1 MTGSILK
8 KLSNP
13 QIKASKSDNKLIHY
27 FLSNGLK
34 ACSSSISEISAECDI
49 SHATVTRFA
58 RKLGYETLKD
68 FKIALAQALG
78 AQDSDNGGKK
88 TAINLKES
96 CETTAQKLLQ
106 LNQTLL
112 SQTAVEIGFDSVT
125 KLVRE
130 MISARHVYFFGIGSS
145 GFLAKDSSRKIA
157 RIGIDARCYTDS
169 HEIMTHSVMVNQNDL
184 VIYISN
190 SGKTGELVRSAAIC
204 SKKGA
209 KICAITAETASPLY
223 SFTDITVLHAVHDYD
238 LAQGYADSRL
248 SVFFIIDLIY
258 IELIKILGDKAI
270 KIKQETQNAIDS
282 LSVQKDKR

>member
-1 MTGSILK
+1 MSILRR
-8 KLSNP
+8 LSNP

-27 FLSNGLK
+27 FLANGLK
-34 ACSSSISEISAECDI
+34 ACSSSISEISADCDI

-58 RKLGYETLKD
+58 RKFGFETLKD
-68 FKIALAQALG
+68 FKIALAQDLG
-78 AQDSDNGGKK
+78 AQDNDNQGKR

-112 SQTAVEIGFDSVT
+112 SQTAVEIGFESVT
-125 KLVRE
+125 KLTRE
-130 MISARHVYFFGIGSS
+130 IVGARHVFFFGIGSS
-145 GFLAKDSSRKIA
+145 GFLAKDSARKIA

-169 HEIMTHSVMVNQNDL
+169 HEIMTHSTMVSNQDV

-190 SGKTGELVRSAAIC
+190 SGKTRELVRSAALC
-204 SKKGA
+204 SKRGA
-209 KICAITAETASPLY
+209 MICAITAETTSPLY

-258 IELIKILGDKAI
+258 IELIKLIGEKAI
-270 KIKQETQNAIDS
+270 KQKQDTQDAIDS
-282 LSVQKDKR
+282 LSTID

>member
-1 MTGSILK
+1 MSILK

-34 ACSSSISEISAECDI
+34 ACSSSISEISRDCDI

-58 RKLGYETLKD
+58 RKFGFETLKD
-68 FKIALAQALG
+68 FKISLAQDLG
-78 AQDSDNGGKK
+78 AQDSDSHTKR

-96 CETTAQKLLQ
+96 CEATAQKLLQ

-112 SQTAVEIGFDSVT
+112 SQTAVEIGFGSVT
-125 KLVRE
+125 KMVKE
-130 MISARHVYFFGIGSS
+130 MVSARHVFFFGIGSS
-145 GFLAKDSSRKIA
+145 GFLARDAARKIA
-157 RIGIDARCYTDS
+157 RIGIDARGYTDS
-169 HEIMTHSVMVNQNDL
+169 HEIMTHSAMITSNDL

-204 SKKGA
+204 SKRGA
-209 KICAITAETASPLY
+209 MICAITAETTSPLY

-238 LAQGYADSRL
+238 LAHGYADSRL

-258 IELIKILGDKAI
+258 IELIKALGEKAI
-270 KIKQETQNAIDS
+270 KVKQETQDAIDS
-282 LSVQKDKR
+282 LSTVN

>member
-1 MTGSILK
+1 MSILK

-34 ACSSSISEISAECDI
+34 ACSSSISEISRDCDI

-58 RKLGYETLKD
+58 RKFGFETLKD
-68 FKIALAQALG
+68 FKISLAQDLG
-78 AQDSDNGGKK
+78 AQDSDSHTKR

-96 CETTAQKLLQ
+96 CEATAQKLLQ

-112 SQTAVEIGFDSVT
+112 SQTAVEIGFESVT
-125 KLVRE
+125 KMVKE
-130 MISARHVYFFGIGSS
+130 MVSARHVFFFGIGSS
-145 GFLAKDSSRKIA
+145 GFLARDAARKIA

-169 HEIMTHSVMVNQNDL
+169 HEIMTHSAMITSNDL

-204 SKKGA
+204 SKRGA
-209 KICAITAETASPLY
+209 MICAITAETTSPLY

-238 LAQGYADSRL
+238 LAHGYADSRL

-258 IELIKILGDKAI
+258 IELIKDLGEKAI
-270 KIKQETQNAIDS
+270 KVKQETQDAIDS
-282 LSVQKDKR
+282 LSTVN

>member
-1 MTGSILK
+1 MSILK

-34 ACSSSISEISAECDI
+34 ACSSSISEISRDCDI

-58 RKLGYETLKD
+58 RKFGFETLKD
-68 FKIALAQALG
+68 FKISLAQDLG
-78 AQDSDNGGKK
+78 AQDSDSHTKR

-96 CETTAQKLLQ
+96 CEATAQKLLQ

-112 SQTAVEIGFDSVT
+112 SQTAVEIGFESVT
-125 KLVRE
+125 KMVKE
-130 MISARHVYFFGIGSS
+130 MVSARHVFFFGIGSS
-145 GFLAKDSSRKIA
+145 GFLARDAARKIA

-169 HEIMTHSVMVNQNDL
+169 HEIMTHSAMITSNDL

-204 SKKGA
+204 SKRGA
-209 KICAITAETASPLY
+209 MICAITAETTSPLY

-238 LAQGYADSRL
+238 LAHGYADSRL

-258 IELIKILGDKAI
+258 IELIKALGEKAI
-270 KIKQETQNAIDS
+270 KVKQETQDAIDS
-282 LSVQKDKR
+282 LSTGN

>member
-1 MTGSILK
+1 MSILK

-34 ACSSSISEISAECDI
+34 ACSSSISEISRDCDI
-49 SHATVTRFA
+49 SHATVPRFA
-58 RKLGYETLKD
+58 RKFGFETLKD
-68 FKIALAQALG
+68 FKISLAQDLG
-78 AQDSDNGGKK
+78 AQDSDSHTKR

-96 CETTAQKLLQ
+96 CEATAQKLLQ

-112 SQTAVEIGFDSVT
+112 SQTAVEIGFESVT
-125 KLVRE
+125 KMVKE
-130 MISARHVYFFGIGSS
+130 MVSARHVFFFGIGSS
-145 GFLAKDSSRKIA
+145 GFLARDAARKIA

-169 HEIMTHSVMVNQNDL
+169 HEIMTHSAMITSNDL

-204 SKKGA
+204 SKRGA
-209 KICAITAETASPLY
+209 MICAITAETTSPLY

-238 LAQGYADSRL
+238 LAHGYADSRL

-258 IELIKILGDKAI
+258 IELIKALGEKAI
-270 KIKQETQNAIDS
+270 KVKQETQDAIDS
-282 LSVQKDKR
+282 LSTVN

>member
-1 MTGSILK
+1 MSILK

-34 ACSSSISEISAECDI
+34 ACSSSISEISRDCDI

-58 RKLGYETLKD
+58 RKFGFETLKD
-68 FKIALAQALG
+68 FKISLAQDLG
-78 AQDSDNGGKK
+78 AQDSDSHTKR

-96 CETTAQKLLQ
+96 CEATAQKLLQ

-112 SQTAVEIGFDSVT
+112 SQTAVEIGFESVT
-125 KLVRE
+125 KMVKE
-130 MISARHVYFFGIGSS
+130 MVSARHVFFFGIGSS
-145 GFLAKDSSRKIA
+145 GFLARDAARKIA

-169 HEIMTHSVMVNQNDL
+169 HEIMTHSAMITSNDL

-204 SKKGA
+204 SKRGA
-209 KICAITAETASPLY
+209 MICAITAETTSPLY

-238 LAQGYADSRL
+238 LAHGYADSRL

-258 IELIKILGDKAI
+258 IELIKALGEKAI
-270 KIKQETQNAIDS
+270 KVKQETQDAIDS
-282 LSVQKDKR
+282 LSIVN

>member
-1 MTGSILK
+1 MSILK

-34 ACSSSISEISAECDI
+34 ACSSSISEISRDCDI

-58 RKLGYETLKD
+58 RKFGFETLKD
-68 FKIALAQALG
+68 FKISLAQDLG
-78 AQDSDNGGKK
+78 AQDSDSHTKR

-96 CETTAQKLLQ
+96 CEATAQKLLQ

-112 SQTAVEIGFDSVT
+112 SQTAVESGFESVT
-125 KLVRE
+125 KMVKE
-130 MISARHVYFFGIGSS
+130 MVSARHVFFFGIGSS
-145 GFLAKDSSRKIA
+145 GFLARDAARKIA

-169 HEIMTHSVMVNQNDL
+169 HEIMTHSAMITSNDL

-204 SKKGA
+204 SKRGA
-209 KICAITAETASPLY
+209 MICAITAETTSPLY

-238 LAQGYADSRL
+238 LAHGYADSRL

-258 IELIKILGDKAI
+258 IELIKALGEKAI
-270 KIKQETQNAIDS
+270 KVKQETQDAIDS
-282 LSVQKDKR
+282 LSTVN

>member
-1 MTGSILK
+1 MSILK

-34 ACSSSISEISAECDI
+34 ACSSSISEISRDCDI

-58 RKLGYETLKD
+58 RKFGFETLKD
-68 FKIALAQALG
+68 FKISLAQDLG
-78 AQDSDNGGKK
+78 AQDSDSHTKR

-96 CETTAQKLLQ
+96 CEATAQKLLQ

-112 SQTAVEIGFDSVT
+112 SQTAMEIGFESVT
-125 KLVRE
+125 KMVKE
-130 MISARHVYFFGIGSS
+130 MVSARHVFFFGIGSS
-145 GFLAKDSSRKIA
+145 GFLARDAARKIA

-169 HEIMTHSVMVNQNDL
+169 HEIMTHSAMITSNDL

-204 SKKGA
+204 SKRGA
-209 KICAITAETASPLY
+209 MICAITAETTSPLY

-238 LAQGYADSRL
+238 LAHGYADSRL

-258 IELIKILGDKAI
+258 IELIKALGEKAI
-270 KIKQETQNAIDS
+270 KVKQETQDAIDS
-282 LSVQKDKR
+282 LSTVN

>member
-1 MTGSILK
+1 MNILK

-34 ACSSSISEISAECDI
+34 ACSASISEISAECDI

-58 RKLGYETLKD
+58 RKFGVETLKD
-68 FKIALAQALG
+68 FKIALAQDLG
-78 AQDSDNGGKK
+78 AQDNDNREKR

-112 SQTAVEIGFDSVT
+112 SQTAVEIGFESVT
-125 KLVRE
+125 RMVKE
-130 MISARHVYFFGIGSS
+130 MVNARHVFFFGIGSS
-145 GFLAKDSSRKIA
+145 GFLARDSARKIA
-157 RIGIDARCYTDS
+157 RIGLDVRCYTDS
-169 HEIMTHSVMVNQNDL
+169 HEIMTQSIMTNSQDL

-190 SGKTGELVRSAAIC
+190 SGQTGELVRSAAIC

-209 KICAITAETASPLY
+209 KICAITAETSSPLY
-223 SFTDITVLHAVHDYD
+223 SFTDITILHAVQDDD
-238 LAQGYADSRL
+238 LAHGYADSRL

-258 IELIKILGDKAI
+258 IELIKIIGEKAI

-282 LSVQKDKR
+282 LSQNSY

>member
-1 MTGSILK
+1 MSILK

-34 ACSSSISEISAECDI
+34 ACSSSISEISRDCDI

-58 RKLGYETLKD
+58 RKFGFETLKD
-68 FKIALAQALG
+68 FKISLAQDLG
-78 AQDSDNGGKK
+78 AQDSDSHTKR

-96 CETTAQKLLQ
+96 CEATAQKLLQ

-112 SQTAVEIGFDSVT
+112 SQTAVEIGFESVT
-125 KLVRE
+125 KMVKE
-130 MISARHVYFFGIGSS
+130 MVSARHVFFVGIGSS
-145 GFLAKDSSRKIA
+145 GFLARDAARKIA

-169 HEIMTHSVMVNQNDL
+169 HEIMTHSAMITSNDL

-204 SKKGA
+204 SKRGA
-209 KICAITAETASPLY
+209 MICAITAETTSPLY

-238 LAQGYADSRL
+238 LAHGYADSRL

-258 IELIKILGDKAI
+258 IELIKALGEKAI
-270 KIKQETQNAIDS
+270 KVKQETQDAIDS
-282 LSVQKDKR
+282 LSTVN

>member
-1 MTGSILK
+1 MSILK

-34 ACSSSISEISAECDI
+34 ACSSSISEISRDCDI

-58 RKLGYETLKD
+58 RKFGFETLKD
-68 FKIALAQALG
+68 FKISLAQDLG
-78 AQDSDNGGKK
+78 AQDSDSHTKR

-96 CETTAQKLLQ
+96 CEATAQKLLQ

-112 SQTAVEIGFDSVT
+112 SQTAVEIGFESVT
-125 KLVRE
+125 KMVKE
-130 MISARHVYFFGIGSS
+130 MVSARHVFFFGIGSS
-145 GFLAKDSSRKIA
+145 GFLARDAARKIA

-169 HEIMTHSVMVNQNDL
+169 HEIMTHSAMITSNDL

-204 SKKGA
+204 SKRGA
-209 KICAITAETASPLY
+209 MICAITAETTSPLY
-223 SFTDITVLHAVHDYD
+223 SFTDITVLHAVHYYD
-238 LAQGYADSRL
+238 LAHGYADSRL

-258 IELIKILGDKAI
+258 IELIKALGEKAI
-270 KIKQETQNAIDS
+270 KVKQETQDAIDS
-282 LSVQKDKR
+282 LSTVN

>member
-1 MTGSILK
+1 MSILK

-34 ACSSSISEISAECDI
+34 ACSSSISEISRDCDI

-58 RKLGYETLKD
+58 RKFGFETLKD
-68 FKIALAQALG
+68 FKISLAQDLG
-78 AQDSDNGGKK
+78 AQDSDSHTKR

-96 CETTAQKLLQ
+96 CEATAQKLLQ

-112 SQTAVEIGFDSVT
+112 SQTAVEIGFESVT
-125 KLVRE
+125 KMVKE
-130 MISARHVYFFGIGSS
+130 MVSARHVFFFGIGSS
-145 GFLAKDSSRKIA
+145 GFLARDAARKIA

-169 HEIMTHSVMVNQNDL
+169 HEIMTHSAMITSNDL

-204 SKKGA
+204 SKRGA
-209 KICAITAETASPLY
+209 MICAITAETTSPLY
-223 SFTDITVLHAVHDYD
+223 SFTAITVLHAVHDYE
-238 LAQGYADSRL
+238 LAHGYADSRL

-258 IELIKILGDKAI
+258 IELIKALGEKAI
-270 KIKQETQNAIDS
+270 KVKQETQDAIDS
-282 LSVQKDKR
+282 LSTVN

>member
-1 MTGSILK
+1 MSILK

-34 ACSSSISEISAECDI
+34 ACSSSISEISRDCDI

-58 RKLGYETLKD
+58 RKFGFETLKD
-68 FKIALAQALG
+68 FKISLAQDLG
-78 AQDSDNGGKK
+78 AQDSDSHTKR

-96 CETTAQKLLQ
+96 CEATAQKLLQ

-112 SQTAVEIGFDSVT
+112 SQTAVEIGFESVT
-125 KLVRE
+125 KMVKE
-130 MISARHVYFFGIGSS
+130 MVSARHVFFFGIGSS
-145 GFLAKDSSRKIA
+145 GFLARDAARKIA

-169 HEIMTHSVMVNQNDL
+169 HEIMTHSAMITSNDL

-204 SKKGA
+204 SKRGA
-209 KICAITAETASPLY
+209 MICAITAETTSPLY

-238 LAQGYADSRL
+238 LAHGYADSRL

-258 IELIKILGDKAI
+258 IELIKVLGEKAI
-270 KIKQETQNAIDS
+270 KVKQETQDAIDS
-282 LSVQKDKR
+282 LSTVN

>member
-1 MTGSILK
+1 MSILK

-34 ACSSSISEISAECDI
+34 ACSSSISEISRDCDI

-58 RKLGYETLKD
+58 RKFGFETLKD
-68 FKIALAQALG
+68 FKISLAQDLG
-78 AQDSDNGGKK
+78 AQDSDSHTKR

-96 CETTAQKLLQ
+96 CEATAQKLLQ
-106 LNQTLL
+106 LNQTLI
-112 SQTAVEIGFDSVT
+112 SQTAVEIGFESVT
-125 KLVRE
+125 KMVKE
-130 MISARHVYFFGIGSS
+130 MVSARHVFFFGIGSS
-145 GFLAKDSSRKIA
+145 GFLARDAARKIA

-169 HEIMTHSVMVNQNDL
+169 HEIMTHSAMITSNDL

-204 SKKGA
+204 SKRGA
-209 KICAITAETASPLY
+209 MICAITAETTSPLY

-238 LAQGYADSRL
+238 LAHGYADSRL

-258 IELIKILGDKAI
+258 IELIKALGEKAI
-270 KIKQETQNAIDS
+270 KVKQETQDAIDS
-282 LSVQKDKR
+282 LSTVN

>member
-1 MTGSILK
+1 MSILK

-34 ACSSSISEISAECDI
+34 ACSSSISEISRDCDI

-58 RKLGYETLKD
+58 RKFGFETLKD
-68 FKIALAQALG
+68 FKISLAQDLG
-78 AQDSDNGGKK
+78 AQDSDSHTKR

-96 CETTAQKLLQ
+96 CEATAQKLLQ

-112 SQTAVEIGFDSVT
+112 SQTAVEIGFESVT
-125 KLVRE
+125 KMVKE
-130 MISARHVYFFGIGSS
+130 MVSARHVFFFGIGSS
-145 GFLAKDSSRKIA
+145 GFLARDAARKIA

-169 HEIMTHSVMVNQNDL
+169 HEIMTHSAMITSNDL

-204 SKKGA
+204 SKRGA
-209 KICAITAETASPLY
+209 MICAITAETTSPLY

-238 LAQGYADSRL
+238 LAHGYADSRL

-258 IELIKILGDKAI
+258 IELIKALCEKAI
-270 KIKQETQNAIDS
+270 KVK
-282 LSVQKDKR
+282 K

>member
-1 MTGSILK
+1 MSILK

-34 ACSSSISEISAECDI
+34 ACSSSISEISRDCDI

-58 RKLGYETLKD
+58 RKFGFETLKD
-68 FKIALAQALG
+68 FKISLAQDLG
-78 AQDSDNGGKK
+78 AQDSDSHTKR

-96 CETTAQKLLQ
+96 CEATAQKLLQ

-112 SQTAVEIGFDSVT
+112 SQTAVEIGFESVT
-125 KLVRE
+125 KMVKELV
-130 MISARHVYFFGIGSS
+130 SARHVFFFGIGSS
-145 GFLAKDSSRKIA
+145 GFLARDAARKIA

-169 HEIMTHSVMVNQNDL
+169 HEIMTHSAMITSNDL
-184 VIYISN
+184 DIYISN

-204 SKKGA
+204 SKRGA
-209 KICAITAETASPLY
+209 MICAITAETTSPLY

-238 LAQGYADSRL
+238 LAHGYADSRL

-258 IELIKILGDKAI
+258 IELIKALGEKAI
-270 KIKQETQNAIDS
+270 KVKQETQDAIDS
-282 LSVQKDKR
+282 LSTVN

>member
-1 MTGSILK
+1 MSILK

-34 ACSSSISEISAECDI
+34 ACSSSISEISRDCDI

-58 RKLGYETLKD
+58 RNFGFETLKD
-68 FKIALAQALG
+68 FKISLAQDLG
-78 AQDSDNGGKK
+78 AQDSDSHTKR

-96 CETTAQKLLQ
+96 CEATAQKLLQ

-112 SQTAVEIGFDSVT
+112 SQTAVEIGFESVT
-125 KLVRE
+125 KMVKE
-130 MISARHVYFFGIGSS
+130 MVSARHVFFFGIGSS
-145 GFLAKDSSRKIA
+145 GFLARDAARKIA

-169 HEIMTHSVMVNQNDL
+169 HEIMTHSAMITSNDL

-204 SKKGA
+204 SKRGA
-209 KICAITAETASPLY
+209 MICAITAETTSPLY

-238 LAQGYADSRL
+238 LAHGYADSRL

-258 IELIKILGDKAI
+258 IELIKALGEKAI
-270 KIKQETQNAIDS
+270 KVKQETQDAIDS
-282 LSVQKDKR
+282 LSTVN

>member
-1 MTGSILK
+1 MSILK

-34 ACSSSISEISAECDI
+34 ACSSSISEISRDCDI

-58 RKLGYETLKD
+58 RKFGFETLKD
-68 FKIALAQALG
+68 FKISLAQDLG
-78 AQDSDNGGKK
+78 AQDSDSHTKR

-96 CETTAQKLLQ
+96 CEATAQKLLQ

-112 SQTAVEIGFDSVT
+112 SQTAVEIGFESVT
-125 KLVRE
+125 KMVKE
-130 MISARHVYFFGIGSS
+130 MVSARHVFFFGIGSS
-145 GFLAKDSSRKIA
+145 GFLARDAARKIA
-157 RIGIDARCYTDS
+157 RFGIDARCYTDS
-169 HEIMTHSVMVNQNDL
+169 HEIMTHSAMITSNDL

-204 SKKGA
+204 SKRGA
-209 KICAITAETASPLY
+209 MICAITAETTSPLY

-238 LAQGYADSRL
+238 LAHGYADSRL

-258 IELIKILGDKAI
+258 IELIKALGEKAI
-270 KIKQETQNAIDS
+270 KVKQETQDAIDS
-282 LSVQKDKR
+282 LSTVN

>member
-1 MTGSILK
+1 MSILK

-34 ACSSSISEISAECDI
+34 ACSSSISEISRDCDI

-58 RKLGYETLKD
+58 RKFGFETLKD
-68 FKIALAQALG
+68 FKISLAQDLG
-78 AQDSDNGGKK
+78 AQDSDSHIKR

-96 CETTAQKLLQ
+96 CEATAQKLLQ

-112 SQTAVEIGFDSVT
+112 SQTAVEIGFESVT
-125 KLVRE
+125 KMVKE
-130 MISARHVYFFGIGSS
+130 MVSARHVFFFGIGSS
-145 GFLAKDSSRKIA
+145 GFLARDAARKIA

-169 HEIMTHSVMVNQNDL
+169 HEIMTHSAMITSNDL

-204 SKKGA
+204 SKRGA
-209 KICAITAETASPLY
+209 MICAITAETTSPLY

-238 LAQGYADSRL
+238 LAHGYADSRL

-258 IELIKILGDKAI
+258 IELIKALGEKAI
-270 KIKQETQNAIDS
+270 KVKQETQDAIDS
-282 LSVQKDKR
+282 LSTVN

>member
-1 MTGSILK
+1 MSILK

-34 ACSSSISEISAECDI
+34 ACSSSISEISRDCDI

-58 RKLGYETLKD
+58 RKFGFETLKD
-68 FKIALAQALG
+68 FKISLAQDLG
-78 AQDSDNGGKK
+78 AQDSDSHTKR

-96 CETTAQKLLQ
+96 CEATAQKLLQ

-112 SQTAVEIGFDSVT
+112 SQTAVEIGFESVT
-125 KLVRE
+125 KMVKE
-130 MISARHVYFFGIGSS
+130 MVSARHVFFFGIGSS
-145 GFLAKDSSRKIA
+145 GFLARDAARKIA

-169 HEIMTHSVMVNQNDL
+169 HEIMTHSAMITSNDL

-204 SKKGA
+204 SKRGA
-209 KICAITAETASPLY
+209 MICAINAETTSPLY

-238 LAQGYADSRL
+238 LAHGYADSRL

-258 IELIKILGDKAI
+258 IELIKALGEKAI
-270 KIKQETQNAIDS
+270 KVKQETQDAIDS
-282 LSVQKDKR
+282 LSTVN

>member
-1 MTGSILK
+1 MSILK

-27 FLSNGLK
+27 FLVNGLK
-34 ACSSSISEISAECDI
+34 ACSSSISEISADCDI

-58 RKLGYETLKD
+58 RKFGFETLKD
-68 FKIALAQALG
+68 FKISLAQDLG
-78 AQDSDNGGKK
+78 AQDNDSLSKRS
-88 TAINLKES
+88 AINLKES

-112 SQTAVEIGFDSVT
+112 SQTAVEIGFESVS
-125 KLVRE
+125 KIVKE
-130 MISARHVYFFGIGSS
+130 MVNAKSVIFFGIGSS
-145 GFLAKDSSRKIA
+145 GFLAGDAARKIS

-169 HEIMTHSVMVNQNDL
+169 HEIMSHSATVSAQDV

-190 SGKTGELVRSAAIC
+190 SGKTGELVRSASIC

-209 KICAITAETASPLY
+209 KICAITAETTSPLY
-223 SFTDITVLHAVHDYD
+223 SFTDLTVLHAVHDYD
-238 LAQGYADSRL
+238 LTQGYADSRL

-258 IELIKILGDKAI
+258 IELVKLIGDKAI
-270 KIKQETQNAIDS
+270 KAKQETQDAIDS
-282 LSVQKDKR
+282 LSID

>member
-1 MTGSILK
+1 VSILK

-34 ACSSSISEISAECDI
+34 ACSSSISEISRDCDI

-58 RKLGYETLKD
+58 RKFGFETLKD
-68 FKIALAQALG
+68 FKISLAQDLG
-78 AQDSDNGGKK
+78 AQDSDSHTKR

-96 CETTAQKLLQ
+96 CEATAQKLLQ

-112 SQTAVEIGFDSVT
+112 SQTAVEIGFGSVT
-125 KLVRE
+125 KMVKE
-130 MISARHVYFFGIGSS
+130 MVSARHVFFFGIGSS
-145 GFLAKDSSRKIA
+145 GFLARDAARKIA

-169 HEIMTHSVMVNQNDL
+169 HEIMTHSAMITSNDL

-204 SKKGA
+204 SKRGA
-209 KICAITAETASPLY
+209 MICAITAETTSPLY

-238 LAQGYADSRL
+238 LAHGYADSRL

-258 IELIKILGDKAI
+258 IELIKALGEKAI
-270 KIKQETQNAIDS
+270 KVKQETQDAIDS
-282 LSVQKDKR
+282 LSTVN

>member
-1 MTGSILK
+1 MSILK

-34 ACSSSISEISAECDI
+34 ACSSSISEISRDCDI

-58 RKLGYETLKD
+58 RKFGFETLKD
-68 FKIALAQALG
+68 FKISLAQDLG
-78 AQDSDNGGKK
+78 AQDSDSHTKR

-96 CETTAQKLLQ
+96 CEATAQKLLQ

-112 SQTAVEIGFDSVT
+112 SQTAVEIGFESVT
-125 KLVRE
+125 KIVKE
-130 MISARHVYFFGIGSS
+130 MVSARHVFFFGIGSS
-145 GFLAKDSSRKIA
+145 GFLARDAARKIA

-169 HEIMTHSVMVNQNDL
+169 HEIMTHSAMITSNDL

-204 SKKGA
+204 SKRGA
-209 KICAITAETASPLY
+209 MICAITAETTSPLY

-238 LAQGYADSRL
+238 LAHGYADSRL

-258 IELIKILGDKAI
+258 IELIKALGEKAI
-270 KIKQETQNAIDS
+270 KVKQETQDAIDS
-282 LSVQKDKR
+282 LSTVN

>member
-1 MTGSILK
+1 MSILK

-34 ACSSSISEISAECDI
+34 ACSSSISKISRDCDI

-58 RKLGYETLKD
+58 RKFGFETLKD
-68 FKIALAQALG
+68 FKISLAQDLG
-78 AQDSDNGGKK
+78 AQDSDSHTKR

-96 CETTAQKLLQ
+96 CEATAQKLLQ

-112 SQTAVEIGFDSVT
+112 SQTAVEIGFESVT
-125 KLVRE
+125 KMVKE
-130 MISARHVYFFGIGSS
+130 MVSARHVFFFGIGSS
-145 GFLAKDSSRKIA
+145 GFLARDAARKIA

-169 HEIMTHSVMVNQNDL
+169 HEIMTHSAMITSNDL

-204 SKKGA
+204 SKRGA
-209 KICAITAETASPLY
+209 MICAITAETTSPLY

-238 LAQGYADSRL
+238 LAHGYADSRL

-258 IELIKILGDKAI
+258 IELIKALGEKAI
-270 KIKQETQNAIDS
+270 KVKQETQDAIDS
-282 LSVQKDKR
+282 LSTVN

>member
-1 MTGSILK
+1 MNILK

-34 ACSSSISEISAECDI
+34 ACSASISEISAECDI

-58 RKLGYETLKD
+58 RKFGVETLKD
-68 FKIALAQALG
+68 FKIALAQDLG
-78 AQDSDNGGKK
+78 AQDNDNREKR

-112 SQTAVEIGFDSVT
+112 SQTAVEIGFESVT
-125 KLVRE
+125 RMVKE
-130 MISARHVYFFGIGSS
+130 MVNARHVFFFGIGSS
-145 GFLAKDSSRKIA
+145 GFLARDSARKIA
-157 RIGIDARCYTDS
+157 RIGLDVRCYTDS
-169 HEIMTHSVMVNQNDL
+169 HEIMTQSIMTNSQDL

-190 SGKTGELVRSAAIC
+190 SGQTGELVRSAAIC

-209 KICAITAETASPLY
+209 KICAITAETSSPLY
-223 SFTDITVLHAVHDYD
+223 SFTDITILHAVQDYD
-238 LAQGYADSRL
+238 LAHGYADSRL

-258 IELIKILGDKAI
+258 IELIKIIGEKAI

-282 LSVQKDKR
+282 LSQNSY

>member
-1 MTGSILK
+1 MSILK

-34 ACSSSISEISAECDI
+34 ACSSSISEISTSCDI

-58 RKLGYETLKD
+58 RKFGFETLKD
-68 FKIALAQALG
+68 FKISLAQDLG
-78 AQDSDNGGKK
+78 AQDNDNKGKK
-88 TAINLKES
+88 SAINLKES
-96 CETTAQKLLQ
+96 CEATAQKLLQ

-125 KLVRE
+125 KLAKE
-130 MISARHVYFFGIGSS
+130 MVNARHIFFFGIGSS
-145 GFLAKDSSRKIA
+145 GYLARDAARKIA

-169 HEIMTHSVMVNQNDL
+169 HEIMTHSVMTGSQDL

-190 SGKTGELVRSAAIC
+190 SGKTGELVRSASIC

-209 KICAITAETASPLY
+209 MICAITAETTSPLY

-238 LAQGYADSRL
+238 LAHGYADSRL

-258 IELIKILGDKAI
+258 IELIKLIGEKAI
-270 KIKQETQNAIDS
+270 KVKQETQIAIDS
-282 LSVQKDKR
+282 LGIGE

>member
-1 MTGSILK
+1 VSILK

-34 ACSSSISEISAECDI
+34 ACSSSISEISRDCDI

-58 RKLGYETLKD
+58 RKFGFETLKD
-68 FKIALAQALG
+68 FKISLAQDLG
-78 AQDSDNGGKK
+78 AQDSDSHTKR

-96 CETTAQKLLQ
+96 CEATAQKLLQ

-112 SQTAVEIGFDSVT
+112 SQTAVEIGFESVT
-125 KLVRE
+125 KMVKE
-130 MISARHVYFFGIGSS
+130 MVSARHVFFFGIGSS
-145 GFLAKDSSRKIA
+145 GFLARDAARKIA

-169 HEIMTHSVMVNQNDL
+169 HEIMTHSAMITSNDL

-204 SKKGA
+204 SKRGA
-209 KICAITAETASPLY
+209 MICAITAETTSPLY

-238 LAQGYADSRL
+238 LAHGYADSRL

-258 IELIKILGDKAI
+258 IELIKALGEKAI
-270 KIKQETQNAIDS
+270 KVKQETQDAIDS
-282 LSVQKDKR
+282 LSTVN

>member
-1 MTGSILK
+1 MSILRR
-8 KLSNP
+8 LSNP

-34 ACSSSISEISAECDI
+34 ACSSSISEISADCDI

-58 RKLGYETLKD
+58 RKFGFDTLKD
-68 FKIALAQALG
+68 FKIALAQDLG
-78 AQDSDNGGKK
+78 AQDNDSKSK
-88 TAINLKES
+88 RSAINLKES

-125 KLVRE
+125 KMVRE
-130 MISARHVYFFGIGSS
+130 ITTARHVFFFGIGSS
-145 GFLAKDSSRKIA
+145 GFLARDAARKIA

-169 HEIMTHSVMVNQNDL
+169 HEIMTHSTLLTNEDL
-184 VIYISN
+184 AIYISN
-190 SGKTGELVRSAAIC
+190 SGKTRELVRSAAIC

-209 KICAITAETASPLY
+209 MICAITAEVNSPLY

-258 IELIKILGDKAI
+258 IELIKVLGESAIKKKIETQKAI
-270 KIKQETQNAIDS
+270 DD
-282 LSVQKDKR
+282 LSSNSRDF

>member
-1 MTGSILK
+1 MSILK

-34 ACSSSISEISAECDI
+34 ACSSSISEISRDCDI

-58 RKLGYETLKD
+58 RKFGFETLKD
-68 FKIALAQALG
+68 FKISLAQDLG
-78 AQDSDNGGKK
+78 AQDSDSHTKR

-96 CETTAQKLLQ
+96 CEATAQKLLQ

-112 SQTAVEIGFDSVT
+112 SQTAVEIGFGSVT
-125 KLVRE
+125 KMVKE
-130 MISARHVYFFGIGSS
+130 MVSARHVFFFGIGSS
-145 GFLAKDSSRKIA
+145 GFLARDAARKIA

-169 HEIMTHSVMVNQNDL
+169 HEIMTHSAMITSNDL

-204 SKKGA
+204 SKRGA
-209 KICAITAETASPLY
+209 MICAITAETTSPLY

-238 LAQGYADSRL
+238 LAHGYADSRL

-258 IELIKILGDKAI
+258 IELIKALGEKAI
-270 KIKQETQNAIDS
+270 KVKQETQDAIDS
-282 LSVQKDKR
+282 LSTVN